1 MIVTDSPKPAE
12 SELHSASNR
21 NDAEQLKRAFA
32 TAQQL
37 DAPYILEQMSGSH
50 TPAILRT
57 LTLSLTTMSRVLS
70 MGVHLLYG
78 GSAAGGTQASSPG
91 GSTPNCLRA
100 AVTFKAKRVS
110 SWCFGAVPPMRGRTA

>member
-1 MIVTDSPKPAE
+1 VIVTDNPKLYPAL

-50 TPAILRT
+50 TPAIVRT

-70 MGVHLLYG
+70 MRYVG
-78 GSAAGGTQASSPG
+78 AEARPPAGRKPPVQAQPQ
-91 GSTPNCLRA
+91 
-100 AVTFKAKRVS
+100 
-110 SWCFGAVPPMRGRTA
+110 TACVRR